1 MQEDYVPS
9 NDIYA
14 QEFFLH
20 CYSLM
25 TKERRN
31 FQESKEGFTYMMQKN
46 EERITSK
53 LLPFQQPSDTTK
65 WNSSVKRI
73 IKSLKKNESD
83 DFDTDYVDVDALLN
97 LYVEYFKQLK
107 QKQQTR
113 LKKHFMRLVINAD
126 TNNEISVD
134 NMQSIMS

>member
-1 MQEDYVPS
+1 M
-9 NDIYA
+9 NDIYS

-46 EERITSK
+46 EERITGK

-97 LYVEYFKQLK
+97 LYIEYFK
-107 QKQQTR
+107 
-113 LKKHFMRLVINAD
+113 
-126 TNNEISVD
+126 
-134 NMQSIMS
+134 